1 MHASSAGPSV
11 YRCRTRR
18 LVFDEVTLV
27 VIVVVIVLEIVS
39 SETNASGSVPDVFWY
54 PPAQGLLSLYA
65 TH

>member
-27 VIVVVIVLEIVS
+27 VIVVVKTQKENDMEIESVKDKGQSNEGGLEGKQARMTEMV
-39 SETNASGSVPDVFWY
+39 
-54 PPAQGLLSLYA
+54 
-65 TH
+65 